1 MFGAWVGGKS
11 EMAGMVLVRDVMTK
25 DVKVVRPDSSVK
37 EVVTTMNKFNI
48 GSIVVVQGD
57 MPVGVISER
66 DILRRVVEPCLSPE
80 SLTARQVMTSPV
92 VTISETASIEEAAKL
107 MTKKKVRKIP
117 VMKKQKLVGIVTFT
131 DIVTNALTMLSTLEE
146 LIRP

>member
-1 MFGAWVGGKS
+1 
-11 EMAGMVLVRDVMTK
+11 MAGMVLVRDVMTK

>member
-1 MFGAWVGGKS
+1 MFGALVGGKS
-11 EMAGMVLVRDVMTK
+11 EMAGMVLVRDVMSK

-37 EVVTTMNKFNI
+37 EVVANMNKFNI

-92 VTISETASIEEAAKL
+92 ITISETASIEEAAKL

-131 DIVTNALTMLSTLEE
+131 DIVTKALTTLSILEE